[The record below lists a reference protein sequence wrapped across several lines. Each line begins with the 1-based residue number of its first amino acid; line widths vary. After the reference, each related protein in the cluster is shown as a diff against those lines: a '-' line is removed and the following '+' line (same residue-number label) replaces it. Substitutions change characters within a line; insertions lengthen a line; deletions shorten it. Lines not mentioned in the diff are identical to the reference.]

1 MSDIIQK
8 NNSNYIPLS
17 SLIGTGKNKIQ
28 QTNVRAG
35 SKKLYVETY
44 GCQMNFADT
53 EIVNG
58 VMSKHGYLTT
68 DIIEDSDI
76 ILVNTC
82 SIREHAEAKV
92 LQRLTE
98 LKKYKLSNPD
108 MIIGLIGCMAE
119 RFKSELIKKQKA
131 VDLVI
136 GPDEYR
142 KVPELIEN
150 LIDTGEKGIAV
161 RLSKV
166 ETYDDIVP
174 LRKEGI
180 SAWLSI
186 MRGCDKFCSF
196 CVVPYTRGRERSR
209 TLQGVVEEVKQLWL
223 DGFKEVTLLGQN
235 VNSYKDADYDFADL
249 LRECASA
256 TPEIRIRFT
265 TSHPQDISIKLIETI
280 AKYDNLCNFIHLPVQ
295 SGSNR
300 VLEVMKRSYTVEHY
314 LGIIEYIKKII
325 PEVSLSTDIISG
337 FCTETEDDHKMTL
350 DIMREVKYDGAYMF
364 KYSPREKTKAW
375 AMKDDVDEETKSRR
389 LSEIVA
395 LQREISMDNNSKTL
409 GKEYEII
416 VESLSRKSD
425 EMLAGRT
432 DGNKSVIIPKNG
444 TKIGE
449 KVKVKINRANSG
461 TLFGEVIH

>member
-1 MSDIIQK
+1 MKDSK
-8 NNSNYIPLS
+8 TKSTYIPLS
-17 SLIGTGKNKIQ
+17 SLNTADIPKNG
-28 QTNVRAG
+28 N
-35 SKKLYVETY
+35 KKLYVETY

-58 VMSKHGYLTT
+58 VMSKHGYSTT
-68 DIIEDSDI
+68 ENIEESNV

-98 LKKYKLSNPD
+98 LKKYKVNNPL
-108 MIIGLIGCMAE
+108 MVIGIIGCMAE
-119 RFKSELIKKQKA
+119 RFKRELLKKSKV
-131 VDLVI
+131 VDLVV

-142 KVPELIEN
+142 KVPELIEE
-150 LIDTGEKGIAV
+150 LTESGEKGIAV
-161 RLSKV
+161 KLSRV

-209 TLQGVVEEVKQLWL
+209 PLHGVVTEVKQLWA
-223 DGFKEVTLLGQN
+223 DGFRDVTLLGQN
-235 VNSYKDADYDFADL
+235 VNSYRDENYDFADL
-249 LRECASA
+249 LRECAIA
-256 TPEIRIRFT
+256 APELRIRFT

-280 AKYDNLCNFIHLPVQ
+280 AKYDNLCNYIHLPVQ

-300 VLEVMKRSYTVEHY
+300 ILELMKRSYTVEHY
-314 LGIIEYIKKII
+314 LGIIDNIKKII
-325 PEVSLSTDIISG
+325 PDVSLSTDIITG
-337 FCTETEDDHKMTL
+337 FCTETDEDHQMTL
-350 DIMREVKYDGAYMF
+350 EIMKEVKYDGAYMF

-375 AMKDDVDEETKSRR
+375 AMKDDVDEETKTKRMMD
-389 LSEIVA
+389 IVE
-395 LQREISMDNNSKTL
+395 LQRVISHERNSREIGRKYDIIIESVSK
-409 GKEYEII
+409 
-416 VESLSRKSD
+416 KSD
-425 EMLAGRT
+425 TMLTGRT

-444 TKIGE
+444 NSIGE
-449 KVKVKINRANSG
+449 KVSVKILRANSA
-461 TLFGEVIH
+461 TLFGELVN